1 MNASPIPP
9 MDEDQDEVTHQVR
22 QFLVNNPE
30 MIRMLARSPEGKK
43 QLQQHRRRSTQML
56 KTATD
61 WREASYAAWMLLQ
74 VNKVLATAKRRRPRT
89 QRAAPVEKAALAS
102 CYRLA
107 NLIAAVLGE
116 AALDGLKPN
125 MLDVSEAYRAADRI
139 RGLTKEYRQ

>member
-1 MNASPIPP
+1 MIAPTIPL
-9 MDEDQDEVTHQVR
+9 MSEDQDEVTHQVR
-22 QFLVNNPE
+22 QFLINNPR
-30 MIRMLARSPEGKK
+30 MIRMLARSPEGRK
-43 QLQQHRRRSTQML
+43 QLQQHQRRSTQML

-74 VNKVLATAKRRRPRT
+74 VNKALATAKRRRPRT
-89 QRAAPVEKAALAS
+89 RPALPGEKAVLAS

-107 NLIAAVLGE
+107 NTIASVLGE

-125 MLDVSEAYRAADRI
+125 MSDISDAYRAADRI